1 MSSEGSRAANY
12 SAAQKKSAGV
22 RKDKQ
27 SEDHKHLH
35 EHFED

>member
-12 SAAQKKSAGV
+12 SAAQKKSLGA
-22 RKDKQ
+22 RKDKL
-27 SEDHKHLH
+27 SEDHQHLH